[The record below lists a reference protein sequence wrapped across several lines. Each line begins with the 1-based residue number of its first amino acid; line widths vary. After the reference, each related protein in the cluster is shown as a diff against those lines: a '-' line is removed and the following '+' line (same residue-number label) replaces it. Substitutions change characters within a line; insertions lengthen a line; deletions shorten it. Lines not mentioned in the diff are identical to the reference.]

1 MPLDLSPLKHYRP
14 GKIEG
19 RKPKPVFVEYLY
31 LDLQVCDRCI
41 GTEQVLEEV
50 LAKLSPV
57 LQLAGYALKYR
68 KTKMESP
75 ELAQQ
80 YRFES
85 SPTVR
90 VNGRDICFKVQE
102 NPCDCC
108 SDISGSIVD
117 CRIFEYEGQS
127 YEVPPQEMLAEA
139 ILKAVFGSQD
149 SPCCPEKGYTF
160 PKNLE
165 VFYEGKNNKSGCDC
179 ASSCC

>member
-1 MPLDLSPLKHYRP
+1 MPLDLSPLKKYRP
-14 GKIEG
+14 ARIEG
-19 RKPKPVFVEYLY
+19 MKPRPVLVEYLY

-50 LAKLSPV
+50 LTKHCPA
-57 LQLAGYALKYR
+57 LQLAGYELKYH
-68 KTKMESP
+68 KTKMETA
-75 ELAQQ
+75 ELARQ

-90 VNGRDICFKVQE
+90 VNGQDICFNVQE

-139 ILKAVFGSQD
+139 ILKAVFGSPGI
-149 SPCCPEKGYTF
+149 PCCAENAYEL

>member
-1 MPLDLSPLKHYRP
+1 MPLDLSPLKKYRP
-14 GKIEG
+14 GKPES
-19 RKPKPVFVEYLY
+19 RQPKHVLVEYLY

-50 LAKLSPV
+50 LTQLSPV
-57 LQLAGYALKYR
+57 LQLAGYTLEYR
-68 KTKMESP
+68 RIKMETP
-75 ELAQQ
+75 ELAQT

-85 SPTVR
+85 SPTIR
-90 VNGRDICFKVQE
+90 VNGQDVCFNVKE

-139 ILKAVFGSQD
+139 ILMAIFGSQAT
-149 SPCCPEKGYTF
+149 PHIPENGYTF

-165 VFYEGKNNKSGCDC
+165 VFYEGKETKSGCDC

>member
-1 MPLDLSPLKHYRP
+1 MPLDLSPAKHYRP
-14 GKIEG
+14 VKIEG
-19 RKPKPVFVEYLY
+19 RKPKPVLVEYLY

-41 GTEQVLEEV
+41 DTEQVLDEV
-50 LAKLSPV
+50 LTKLSPM
-57 LQLAGYALKYR
+57 LQLAGYELEYR
-68 KTKMESP
+68 KTKMETP
-75 ELAQQ
+75 ALAQQ
-80 YRFES
+80 YRFVS

-90 VNGRDICFKVQE
+90 VNGQDICFNVQE

-139 ILKAVFGSQD
+139 ILKAVFGSQGT
-149 SPCCPEKGYTF
+149 PCCTEIGYTL

-165 VFYEGKNNKSGCDC
+165 VFYEGKNNTSGCDC

>member
-1 MPLDLSPLKHYRP
+1 MPLDLSPLKKYRP
-14 GKIEG
+14 VTAEV
-19 RKPKPVFVEYLY
+19 REPKPVLVEYLY

-41 GTEQVLEEV
+41 GTEEV
-50 LAKLSPV
+50 LKEVLTKLSPV
-57 LQLAGYALKYR
+57 LKLAGYALEYR
-68 KTKMESP
+68 KTKMDTT

-90 VNGRDICFKVQE
+90 VNGRDVCFKVQE
-102 NPCDCC
+102 NACDCC

-139 ILKAVFGSQD
+139 ILKAVFGSQGA
-149 SPCCPEKGYTF
+149 PCCAEKAYSL

-165 VFYEGKNNKSGCDC
+165 VFYEGKSNKSGCDC
-179 ASSCC
+179 ARGCC

>member
-1 MPLDLSPLKHYRP
+1 MPLDLSPLKKYRTA
-14 GKIEG
+14 KIEG
-19 RKPKPVFVEYLY
+19 RKPKPVLVEYLY

-50 LAKLSPV
+50 LTKLTPV
-57 LQLAGYALKYR
+57 LQLAGYTLEYR
-68 KTKMESP
+68 KTKMETP
-75 ELAQQ
+75 ELAQE

-90 VNGRDICFKVQE
+90 VNGQDICLNVQE

-139 ILKAVFGSQD
+139 ILKVVFGSQAT
-149 SPCCPEKGYTF
+149 PCCAENEYIL

-165 VFYEGKNNKSGCDC
+165 VFYNGKSNKAGCDC